1 MYWHHIRTV
10 LQIFDCKFLL
20 FIFVLSSFHIIH
32 FGYRFSARA
41 FVCISKWNITAIQ
54 RQRRSDFLFS
64 CLSFSLHHRFNQRLI
79 IISCFRRFCR
89 MKYGTYG
96 LHSLN
101 VSDTL
106 DASSMLHIFGSLQV
120 FKHFA
125 IHFRISIYAYY
136 ECIAAAFHISHNK
149 KKNLWKNGKV

>member
-20 FIFVLSSFHIIH
+20 FVFVLSSFHIIH

-54 RQRRSDFLFS
+54 RQQRSDFLFS

-79 IISCFRRFCR
+79 IISGFRRFCR

-101 VSDTL
+101 FSDMTFSL
-106 DASSMLHIFGSLQV
+106 CIHTPHTRCELNAPYIWIITFSNISPFISEFRSMHTMNALRP
-120 FKHFA
+120 HFT
-125 IHFRISIYAYY
+125 
-136 ECIAAAFHISHNK
+136 FHT
-149 KKNLWKNGKV
+149 